1 MSVTER
7 IETGG
12 PSLPE
17 RPPLAAPPG
26 RRQPSWRELIIAAAA
41 VGALVA
47 AGIVVAIRD
56 GEEPPTTLAPTS
68 TAAPP
73 TTVPLDTAT
82 AVYPAAGSSLRFD
95 EPTDAA
101 RGFAVDFVGFVDP
114 VVGEFQRGDSQSGE
128 IEIRPSTSGPVTT
141 VLVRRL
147 GESWWVLG
155 AVTADIELQDPAA
168 LAGISSP
175 VRLTGVSTAFEA
187 NVSVEIREDGA
198 RRPLG
203 DGFVMGGSMGEK
215 GPFDGTVTFA
225 KPSASMGA
233 IVLSTTSM
241 EDGRLWEA
249 AVVRVRF
256 APSEPFVPVSV
267 CPDYSMARP
276 QPPAGQMVVSVFFAC
291 DLDASPVAS
300 YRLVPV
306 SPRVLRAALE
316 QLLAGPTRGEADA
329 GLDSWFSSSTA
340 TMLADVTVRD
350 GHAVVDF
357 HDLRTVIPSA
367 SSSAGS
373 RVLLSQLDATV
384 FQFSTVSSVIYR
396 IEGDCEAFNEWL
408 QFGGCEPRTR

>member
-1 MSVTER
+1 MSVTR
-7 IETGG
+7 AIV
-12 PSLPE
+12 
-17 RPPLAAPPG
+17 AMV
-26 RRQPSWRELIIAAAA
+26 A
-41 VGALVA
+41 VVMLVA
-47 AGIVVAIRD
+47 AGIIVATRD
-56 GEEPPTTLAPTS
+56 GEESSPTTATPAPTT

-73 TTVPLDTAT
+73 TTVPLDTTT
-82 AVYPAAGSSLRFD
+82 AVYPTAGSSVRFD

-101 RGFAVDFVGFVDP
+101 RSFAVDFVGFVDP
-114 VVGEFQRGDSQSGE
+114 VVGEFQQGDSQSGE

-155 AVTADIELQDPAA
+155 AATANIELRDPAA
-168 LAGISSP
+168 LAQISSP
-175 VRLTGVSTAFEA
+175 VRLRGVSTAFEA

-225 KPSASMGA
+225 QPSAAMGA
-233 IVLSTTSM
+233 VVLYTTSM
-241 EDGRLWEA
+241 ENGRVWEA
-249 AVVRVRF
+249 GVVRVRL
-256 APSEPFVPVSV
+256 APSEALVPASV

-306 SPRVLRAALE
+306 SPGVLRAALE

-396 IEGDCEAFNEWL
+396 IEGDCESFNEWL
-408 QFGGCEPRTR
+408 QFSGCEPRTR

>member
-1 MSVTER
+1 MSITER
-7 IETGG
+7 IGTGG

-17 RPPLAAPPG
+17 PPPLTGPPG
-26 RRQPSWRELIIAAAA
+26 RRRVLIIIAAG
-41 VGALVA
+41 VVALVA
-47 AGIVVAIRD
+47 AGIVVVTRD
-56 GEEPPTTLAPTS
+56 DEEPSQAPTLAPTS
-68 TAAPP
+68 TAATP
-73 TTVPLDTAT
+73 TTVPLDTTT
-82 AVYPAAGSSLRFD
+82 AVYPTAGSSVRFD
-95 EPTDAA
+95 SPTDAA

-114 VVGEFQRGDSQSGE
+114 VVGEFQQGDSQSGE
-128 IEIRPSTSGPVTT
+128 VEIRPSTSGPVTT

-155 AVTADIELQDPAA
+155 AATANIELHDPAA

-175 VRLTGVSTAFEA
+175 VRLRGVSTAFEA

-225 KPSASMGA
+225 EPAASMGA
-233 IVLSTTSM
+233 IVLYTTSM

-249 AVVRVRF
+249 GVVRVRF
-256 APSEPFVPVSV
+256 APSAPLAPTSA

-276 QPPAGQMVVSVFFAC
+276 QPPAGQMVVSVFFTC

-300 YRLVPV
+300 YRLAPV
-306 SPRVLRAALE
+306 SPGVLRAALE
-316 QLLAGPTRGEADA
+316 ELLTGPTRGEADA
-329 GLDSWFSSSTA
+329 GLESWFSSSTA
-340 TMLADVTVRD
+340 TMLADVIVRD

-357 HDLRTVIPSA
+357 HDLRPVIPNA

-384 FQFSTVSSVIYR
+384 FQFSTISSVIYR

-408 QFGGCEPRTR
+408 QFGGCEPRTRT

>member
-7 IETGG
+7 VGTGG
-12 PSLPE
+12 PSPPE
-17 RPPLAAPPG
+17 PAPLTGPAH
-26 RRQPSWRELIIAAAA
+26 RRGLLIIVA
-41 VGALVA
+41 VAVVALVA
-47 AGIVVAIRD
+47 AGIVIATHD
-56 GEEPPTTLAPTS
+56 GEEASPTTTIAPTT

-73 TTVPLDTAT
+73 TTVPLDTT
-82 AVYPAAGSSLRFD
+82 IAVYPTAESSVRFD
-95 EPTDAA
+95 NPADAA

-114 VVGEFQRGDSQSGE
+114 VVGEFQQGDTQSGE

-155 AVTADIELQDPAA
+155 AATANIELQDPAA
-168 LAGISSP
+168 LAPITSP
-175 VRLTGVSTAFEA
+175 VRLRGVSTAFEA
-187 NVSVEIREDGA
+187 NVTVEIREDGA

-225 KPSASMGA
+225 EPSASMGA
-233 IVLSTTSM
+233 VVLSTASM
-241 EDGRLWEA
+241 EDGRVWEA

-256 APSEPFVPVSV
+256 APSERLVPASA

-291 DLDASPVAS
+291 DLDASPVES
-300 YRLVPV
+300 YRLALL
-306 SPRVLRAALE
+306 SPAVLRAALE

-357 HDLRTVIPSA
+357 HDLRTVIPNA

-408 QFGGCEPRTR
+408 QLGGCEPRTR